1 MDVLLVKSR
10 DSLSQCGVEVV
21 ERVAEDRGPEP
32 PPKNLAMQQQ
42 PNFLQTAMQ
51 LAPAVAITIAIN
63 VIVFVLWKLG
73 GDNGDLR
80 IFMVE
85 NFLTSWDGLLTGRVW
100 TLLSSAYSHYD
111 LWHLVINMFVLWNFG
126 VVLER
131 LWGRRTF
138 LQFYLVCSVVG
149 SLAHCMTSA
158 WIIGSPGRD
167 ALGASGA
174 VCGLL
179 MAFAL
184 HFPKSR
190 ILLLG
195 IVPVPALFGVI
206 GLAAF
211 DVWGLINQSRG
222 GGFGIGHGAHLGGAL
237 AGGLLWLGY
246 LNKRFTRL

>member
-1 MDVLLVKSR
+1 LTTT
-10 DSLSQCGVEVV
+10 
-21 ERVAEDRGPEP
+21 
-32 PPKNLAMQQQ
+32 KNYAMQQR
-42 PNFLQTAMQ
+42 PNFLQSAMQ

-63 VIVFVLWKLG
+63 IVIFVLWKLADG
-73 GDNGDLR
+73 SRDGIAL
-80 IFMVE
+80 MVE
-85 NFLTSWDGLLTGRVW
+85 NFLTSWDGLISGRVW
-100 TLLSSAYSHYD
+100 TLVTSAYSHYD

-126 VVLER
+126 AVLER

-138 LQFYLVCSVVG
+138 VQFYLVCSVVG

-158 WIIGSPGRD
+158 WIIGSPEQG

-190 ILLLG
+190 ILLFG
-195 IVPVPALFGVI
+195 IVPVPALVGVI

-222 GGFGIGHGAHLGGAL
+222 GGVGIGHAAHLGGGL

-246 LNKRFTRL
+246 LKQRFVS